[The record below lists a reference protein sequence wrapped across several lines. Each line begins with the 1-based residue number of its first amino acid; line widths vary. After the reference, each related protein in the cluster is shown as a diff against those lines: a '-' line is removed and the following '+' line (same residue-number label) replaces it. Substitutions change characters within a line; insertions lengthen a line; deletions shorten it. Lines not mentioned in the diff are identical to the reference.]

1 MTITT
6 PLAALTL
13 MMWIIWSDS
22 VRRKQSSPI
31 LYGFRVFLYLA
42 ASAVLSY
49 ELWRERHWVSRS
61 ILGVTL
67 FAIAVG
73 VAGATHFLRKART
86 VRLIPGESTEN
97 VERRT

>member
-22 VRRKQSSPI
+22 VRKRRSSSI
-31 LYGFRVFLYLA
+31 LYGFRAFLYLA
-42 ASAVLSY
+42 ASAVLIY
-49 ELWRERHWVSRS
+49 ELWRERRWISHS

-67 FAIAVG
+67 FAVVVG
-73 VAGATHFLRKART
+73 ITGALYFFRKAQAAT
-86 VRLIPGESTEN
+86 
-97 VERRT
+97 